1 MNLNNL
7 NNLIELFV
15 NQANKQNKK
24 DIFLEWLNPS
34 NKKTYTWEQTEKNIL
49 KLSKVIKENIKE
61 GDRCLL
67 VSENRPEWFVSDL
80 AIMVAGGITV
90 PAYTTYTEDDY
101 KYLIEDCEPSL
112 VIVSNNEMLKK
123 LNNSIN
129 EKDFIKK
136 VITLDEKTKV
146 TNNLNII
153 NKEKYL
159 DFNLIINNNLLAED
173 KIENNKLKRNSP
185 ACIIYT
191 SGTGGNPKGVIL
203 SHGGILNNLVGAC
216 EIMKPLFNSRPV
228 FLTWLP
234 LSHSYEHCVQ
244 FAQIAVGAKVFY
256 AEKIE
261 KLLENI
267 SEAKPTI
274 MTAVPRFY
282 QNLYNKIN
290 MNLKKQ
296 TGFKAK
302 LIEATLRLGR
312 KKLLNQ
318 KTTFYEKLIDFI
330 VDKLVRKKIKKQ
342 FGGNLKAFVSGG
354 GALDKEI
361 GEFLNS
367 VGLPTLQGYGLTETS
382 PVVSCNP
389 IHKIKVETVGPPF
402 KGNEVKIAEDGE
414 ILVKGENVMLGYWN
428 KKEETEKVII
438 NGWLHTGDIG
448 EIDPNDGYL
457 KITDRK
463 KDIIVSAGG
472 DNISPAKIENMI
484 TNEPE
489 IDQCMVYG
497 DKKNY
502 LVALIVPNKDFLN
515 EKEKINKVIEKINKK
530 KKQAFEIEE
539 RPIKGLNKK
548 LCRDLIWLVWS
559 VIFEEANLRDDNI
572 KKQIQALF
580 LLYKH
585 NFTSG
590 KRNVRLPYVYHAIG
604 YLTLPIKFNIKVRK
618 DEDIFLKT
626 QCNINKIFQGKK
638 KHENKNYVEP
648 PKENKKVITTDK
660 EIQHSQLKRIQELDE
675 IFFN

>member
-1 MNLNNL
+1 MDLEKFNS
-7 NNLIELFV
+7 LIELFFY
-15 NQANKQNKK
+15 QAEKQDSKS
-24 DIFLEWLNPS
+24 IFLQWLNPN
-34 NKKTYTWEQTEKNIL
+34 NKKTFTWEETKLNIF
-49 KLSKVIKENIKE
+49 KLSKKIKENIKE

-67 VSENRPEWFVSDL
+67 VSENRPEWFISDL
-80 AIMVAGGITV
+80 AIMLSGGITV

-101 KYLIEDCEPSL
+101 KYLIEDCEPTI
-112 VIVSNNEMLKK
+112 VIVSNNDMLKK
-123 LNNSIN
+123 LNTTIN
-129 EKDFIKK
+129 EKNFIKK
-136 VITLDEKTKV
+136 VITFDEIEKAHH
-146 TNNLNII
+146 NLNID

-159 DFNLIINNNLLAED
+159 DFNTIIKNDLSEKD
-173 KIENNKLKRNSP
+173 KIQNLNLKRSSA

-216 EIMKPLFNSRPV
+216 EIMKPLIDSRPI

-261 KLLENI
+261 KLLDNI

-290 MNLKKQ
+290 INMKKQ

-302 LIEATLRLGR
+302 LISATIRLG
-312 KKLLNQ
+312 KKELLKEKMSFFEKLLN
-318 KTTFYEKLIDFI
+318 LLANI
-330 VDKLVRKKIKKQ
+330 LVRKKVKKQ
-342 FGGNLKAFVSGG
+342 FGGNLRAFISGG

-361 GEFLNS
+361 GEFLNAI
-367 VGLPTLQGYGLTETS
+367 GLPTLQGYGLTETS

-402 KGNEVKIAEDGE
+402 KGNQVKIAEDGE

-428 KKEETEKVII
+428 KKEETARVIKD
-438 NGWLHTGDIG
+438 GWLHTGDIG
-448 EIDPNDGYL
+448 EIDAQDGYL

-472 DNISPAKIENMI
+472 DNISPAKIENMVI
-484 TNEPE
+484 NATE

-502 LVALIVPNKDFLN
+502 LVALIVPNKEFLN
-515 EKEKINKVIEKINKK
+515 DKETINKTIEIINKK
-530 KKQAFEIEE
+530 
-539 RPIKGLNKK
+539 LT
-548 LCRDLIWLVWS
+548 LV
-559 VIFEEANLRDDNI
+559 EKI
-572 KKQIQALF
+572 KKIQLIDENF
-580 LLYKH
+580 SIENGLLTPTMKVKRYRVIAKYKNILE
-585 NFTSG
+585 NF
-590 KRNVRLPYVYHAIG
+590 Y
-604 YLTLPIKFNIKVRK
+604 
-618 DEDIFLKT
+618 
-626 QCNINKIFQGKK
+626 KK
-638 KHENKNYVEP
+638 
-648 PKENKKVITTDK
+648 
-660 EIQHSQLKRIQELDE
+660 
-675 IFFN
+675 

>member
-112 VIVSNNEMLKK
+112 VVVSNNEMLKK

-318 KTTFYEKLIDFI
+318 NMTFYEKLINFI

-342 FGGNLKAFVSGG
+342 FGGNLRAFVSGG

-463 KDIIVSAGG
+463 KDIIVSSGG

-530 KKQAFEIEE
+530 LTLLEK
-539 RPIKGLNKK
+539 
-548 LCRDLIWLVWS
+548 
-559 VIFEEANLRDDNI
+559 I
-572 KKQIQALF
+572 KKIQLIDE
-580 LLYKH
+580 
-585 NFTSG
+585 NFSIENGLMTPTMKV
-590 KRNVRLPYVYHAIG
+590 KR
-604 YLTLPIKFNIKVRK
+604 
-618 DEDIFLKT
+618 
-626 QCNINKIFQGKK
+626 
-638 KHENKNYVEP
+638 
-648 PKENKKVITTDK
+648 KKVTEK
-660 EIQHSQLKRIQELDE
+660 YKNQLENLY
-675 IFFN
+675 

>member
-1 MNLNNL
+1 MNLDNL
-7 NNLIELFV
+7 NNLIELFA
-15 NQANKQNKK
+15 NQANRQNKK

-34 NKKTYTWEQTEKNIL
+34 NKKSYTWEETEKNIL
-49 KLSKVIKENIKE
+49 KLSRVIKENINE

-80 AIMVAGGITV
+80 AIMLAGGITV
-90 PAYTTYTEDDY
+90 PAYTTYIEDDY

-112 VIVSNNEMLKK
+112 VIVSNNEMLQK
-123 LNNSIN
+123 LNNIIN
-129 EKDFIKK
+129 EKEFIKK
-136 VITLDEKTKV
+136 VITLDEIAKV
-146 TNNLNII
+146 INNLSLN

-159 DFNLIINNNLLAED
+159 DFNTIINNNLLEEG
-173 KIENNKLKRNSP
+173 KIENNKLNRKSP

-203 SHGGILNNLVGAC
+203 SHGGILNNVVGSC
-216 EIMKPLFNSRPV
+216 EITKPLFNSRPV

-234 LSHSYEHCVQ
+234 LSHSYEHCLQ
-244 FAQIAVGAKVFY
+244 FVQIAVGAKVFY

-267 SEAKPTI
+267 SEAKPTL

-318 KTTFYEKLIDFI
+318 KMTFSEKLLNFI

-361 GEFLNS
+361 GEFLNAI
-367 VGLPTLQGYGLTETS
+367 GLPTLQGYGLTETS

-389 IHKIKVETVGPPF
+389 IHIIKVETVGPPF
-402 KGNEVKIAEDGE
+402 KGNEVKIADDGE

-515 EKEKINKVIEKINKK
+515 EKEKINKVVEKINTK
-530 KKQAFEIEE
+530 
-539 RPIKGLNKK
+539 
-548 LCRDLIWLVWS
+548 
-559 VIFEEANLRDDNI
+559 
-572 KKQIQALF
+572 
-580 LLYKH
+580 
-585 NFTSG
+585 
-590 KRNVRLPYVYHAIG
+590 
-604 YLTLPIKFNIKVRK
+604 LTLLEKISVKVR
-618 DEDIFLKT
+618 
-626 QCNINKIFQGKK
+626 
-638 KHENKNYVEP
+638 
-648 PKENKKVITTDK
+648 
-660 EIQHSQLKRIQELDE
+660 
-675 IFFN
+675 